1 MARST
6 ELYERH
12 AELYDRA
19 FRWDIE
25 DEVDWL
31 VERLGPGSRSVLEP
45 GCGSGRV
52 LEPLARRGLHPV
64 GIDRSAGMV
73 ELARARG
80 LEAVL
85 ADMTDF
91 DLGRTFDGA
100 VCPINTLAHL
110 TPAQLARHL
119 ERMGRH
125 LRPGGRYLVQL
136 QLGGEAHS
144 SEWETDGVRVTWTM
158 EYVDPAGSRQRHRSR
173 IETPAGEVVE
183 EVHELTLWTPAAWAA
198 AVAASPFV
206 ETALYDGAQD
216 GYPAVEPGSE
226 GPMLWHELTREDDQ
240 AGAPVRH
247 LRTGGA

>member
-1 MARST
+1 MGRLT

-12 AELYDRA
+12 AELYHLA

-31 VERLGPGSRSVLEP
+31 LERLGPECRSVLEP

-52 LEPLARRGLHPV
+52 LEPLARRGLQAV
-64 GIDRSAGMV
+64 GIDRSAAMV

-80 LEAVL
+80 LEAVV

-100 VCPINTLAHL
+100 LCPINTLGHL
-110 TPAQLARHL
+110 SPDELARHL

-125 LRPGGRYLVQL
+125 LRLGARYLVQL

-144 SEWETDGVRVTWTM
+144 SEWETDGVRVTWTA
-158 EYVDPAGSRQRHRSR
+158 EHVDLAARRQRHRSR

-198 AVAASPFV
+198 AVAASPFA
-206 ETALYDGAQD
+206 ESALYDGAQD

-240 AGAPVRH
+240 AGAAVRDSG
-247 LRTGGA
+247 TGGA